1 MSKFKEWFLVK
12 MIALCNYG
20 LSFSDAA
27 EDQGE
32 VNEMIK
38 TKNYFIVKLAKIQR
52 NKGKD

>member
-1 MSKFKEWFLVK
+1 MSKIKEWFLVK

-32 VNEMIK
+32 VNEMI
-38 TKNYFIVKLAKIQR
+38 TVKNYFITQLAK
-52 NKGKD
+52 NTA